1 VSSAK
6 KISDFSFF
14 SMTASLFVT
23 VYEYPT
29 FADYGKTAV
38 FFLVICGLL
47 WFLPLSLCSA
57 ELASIKGAQQGGI
70 FSWVGVPLGNSNG
83 FSAIFFQWFQITVG
97 FVTMIYFIIGTVA
110 YIFKIPSINNDPTY
124 KFFAVIGIF
133 WILTLLQ
140 FKGTK
145 ITTSIAKYGFSI
157 GIILPVCIMIVMV
170 SVYLLHGNPVSNNFS
185 GHSFIPNAAD
195 IPALSTFLLAYMGVE
210 ASATHISELNDSKK
224 SYPRILGILVIIGIA
239 TSAIGGSVVS
249 IVLHGKISANE
260 GVMDA
265 VQELISPN
273 RVSLPVVVI
282 GLLIIFGISAQVS
295 SWIVSPTEGLQ
306 YVAQK
311 GLLNRKFA
319 KKNREQIPINILVVQ
334 GIIVTIWAAIL
345 TFGSGS
351 AGGSLSFQIAISL
364 TVLIYLSAYI
374 LLFAA
379 YLRVGLYSDNVETT
393 YEVKGGKVVK
403 AIVGS
408 AGLVISLVA
417 IATTFI
423 PPKNIQTSEG
433 GTYILILA
441 ISYLVVLLV
450 PYAIYFYEQKNI
462 KA

>member
-1 VSSAK
+1 
-6 KISDFSFF
+6 
-14 SMTASLFVT
+14 M
-23 VYEYPT
+23 
-29 FADYGKTAV
+29 
-38 FFLVICGLL
+38 
-47 WFLPLSLCSA
+47 
-57 ELASIKGAQQGGI
+57 
-70 FSWVGVPLGNSNG
+70 
-83 FSAIFFQWFQITVG
+83 
-97 FVTMIYFIIGTVA
+97 
-110 YIFKIPSINNDPTY
+110 
-124 KFFAVIGIF
+124 
-133 WILTLLQ
+133 
-140 FKGTK
+140 
-145 ITTSIAKYGFSI
+145 
-157 GIILPVCIMIVMV
+157 
-170 SVYLLHGNPVSNNFS
+170 
-185 GHSFIPNAAD
+185 
-195 IPALSTFLLAYMGVE
+195 
-210 ASATHISELNDSKK
+210 
-224 SYPRILGILVIIGIA
+224 IIGIA

-265 VQELISPN
+265 VQRLISPN

-319 KKNREQIPINILVVQ
+319 KKNREQIPINILVIQ

-364 TVLIYLSAYI
+364 TVLIYLSAYV

>member
-1 VSSAK
+1 
-6 KISDFSFF
+6 
-14 SMTASLFVT
+14 M
-23 VYEYPT
+23 
-29 FADYGKTAV
+29 
-38 FFLVICGLL
+38 
-47 WFLPLSLCSA
+47 
-57 ELASIKGAQQGGI
+57 
-70 FSWVGVPLGNSNG
+70 
-83 FSAIFFQWFQITVG
+83 
-97 FVTMIYFIIGTVA
+97 
-110 YIFKIPSINNDPTY
+110 
-124 KFFAVIGIF
+124 
-133 WILTLLQ
+133 
-140 FKGTK
+140 
-145 ITTSIAKYGFSI
+145 
-157 GIILPVCIMIVMV
+157 
-170 SVYLLHGNPVSNNFS
+170 
-185 GHSFIPNAAD
+185 
-195 IPALSTFLLAYMGVE
+195 
-210 ASATHISELNDSKK
+210 
-224 SYPRILGILVIIGIA
+224 
-239 TSAIGGSVVS
+239 
-249 IVLHGKISANE
+249 
-260 GVMDA
+260 
-265 VQELISPN
+265 
-273 RVSLPVVVI
+273 
-282 GLLIIFGISAQVS
+282 
-295 SWIVSPTEGLQ
+295 
-306 YVAQK
+306 AQK

-364 TVLIYLSAYI
+364 TVLIYLSAYV